1 MPHHST
7 AAWSPMTIGR
17 PNQHSIFSST
27 VRFSLRYWRTP
38 LSPVNGLRKA
48 GERYT
53 AVSAYKAAIAS
64 TSRRGQARD
73 HVSAQRR
80 AADSVSTVI
89 TEFRLMLASVGDPD
103 DDITRLLL
111 GLCSSHTPARP
122 MALINSALGETMG
135 NEAITSKG
143 EGWCCDR
150 QRLPGLTQAAF
161 APGRAQRCWR
171 LRRRVGSRRCLRY
184 CRWLLVRVSLLVRT
198 TTRRARRSPFRRGGP
213 GGVRGVG
220 RDRTTGVDGVRP
232 GGAVKAVRPRWC
244 ASPDDIVRNGTTAA
258 TSQRHILRS
267 PP

>member
-1 MPHHST
+1 
-7 AAWSPMTIGR
+7 
-17 PNQHSIFSST
+17 
-27 VRFSLRYWRTP
+27 
-38 LSPVNGLRKA
+38 VNGLRKA

-198 TTRRARRSPFRRGGP
+198 TTRRARRSPFRAARSRRCVLVGAHRP
-213 GGVRGVG
+213 MISSAMEQRPPPLSAIFSDLDTTEVG
-220 RDRTTGVDGVRP
+220 RSAPRP
-232 GGAVKAVRPRWC
+232 ANSGA
-244 ASPDDIVRNGTTAA
+244 AA
-258 TSQRHILRS
+258 KVLRID
-267 PP
+267 